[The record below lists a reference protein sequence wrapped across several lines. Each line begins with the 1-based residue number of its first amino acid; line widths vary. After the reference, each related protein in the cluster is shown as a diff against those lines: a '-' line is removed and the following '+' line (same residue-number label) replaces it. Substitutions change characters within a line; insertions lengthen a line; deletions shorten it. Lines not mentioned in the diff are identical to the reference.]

1 MRLASASSCCGL
13 RKRNEGSG
21 LMLNGFLVKPKKAL
35 YMFTGSQWRDPA
47 CQGAALL
54 ASYHGAEVRPN
65 VRREC
70 AYWSWGLGSRGRRG
84 FVAFLRFLGLLGFL
98 GFLRLVDRKSTR
110 LNSSHLGIS

>member
-21 LMLNGFLVKPKKAL
+21 LMLNGFLVKAKKAL

-54 ASYHGAEVRPN
+54 ASYHGSEVRPN
-65 VRREC
+65 MRREC
-70 AYWSWGLGSRGRRG
+70 AYWSEGLGSRGRRG
-84 FVAFLRFLGLLGFL
+84 FVAFLLFL
-98 GFLRLVDRKSTR
+98 GFLRLVGLDQRFPWT
-110 LNSSHLGIS
+110 G